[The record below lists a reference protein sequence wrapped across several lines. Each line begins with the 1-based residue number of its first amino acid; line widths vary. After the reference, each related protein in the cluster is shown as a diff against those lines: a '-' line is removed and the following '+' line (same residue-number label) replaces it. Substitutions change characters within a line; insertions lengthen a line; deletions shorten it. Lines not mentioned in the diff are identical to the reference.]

1 MLEFFQLA
9 KSTYFYIVQSF
20 SKNDKDFDLKQ
31 LITNIFNVN
40 KSRYGYRRI
49 CLKLRNRGYI
59 INHKSVKRL
68 IKLLNLFGLQPK
80 AKYKSYKG
88 ETGKV
93 CNNLLLTKIVE
104 KNNHNTY

>member
-1 MLEFFQLA
+1 MR
-9 KSTYFYIVQSF
+9 SF
-20 SKNDKDFDLKQ
+20 SKDDKDFDLKQ
-31 LITNIFNVN
+31 VTTNIFMEN
-40 KSRYGYRRI
+40 KLRYGYWRI
-49 CLKLRNRGYI
+49 YLELRIRGYI
-59 INHKSVKRL
+59 VNYKKVKRL